1 MTPARRHIVVLS
13 VSAGAGHVRAAQAL
27 CAAAEVEFPELR
39 LTHIDVLDLVPESF
53 RALYADAYLKLVEK
67 APLLWAYLYQQTDRR
82 SPRSPL
88 DRLRRAVE
96 RLNTRKLERE
106 LARHAP
112 DAIVCTH
119 FLPAELLSRRIARG
133 RATPPVWVQV
143 TDFDVHGLWIHPHL
157 AGYFAANDEVA
168 FRLTTRGISPADVH
182 VTGIPIMPQF
192 SRAPSRVE
200 AARELGLDPA
210 RTTLLMMS
218 GGAGVGALHL
228 LAERLVVLPHDVQIV
243 ALAGRNE
250 ALLAALEELAA
261 RHPGRLHPMG
271 FTHTIERVMATADVA
286 ITKPGGLTTS
296 ECLAMDLPMILVSPI
311 PGQEERNADFLLES
325 GAALKATDATVL
337 EYKLRVVLE
346 DPQRLGRMRERM
358 RPHARPRAA
367 THALERVARGVGAR
381 P

>member
-1 MTPARRHIVVLS
+1 MTEAPRHVVVLS

-27 CAAAEVEFPELR
+27 CAAAEAGFPGLR
-39 LTHIDVLDLVPESF
+39 LTHVDVMDLVPQGF

-67 APLLWAYLYQQTDRR
+67 APLLWAYLYQQTDR
-82 SPRSPL
+82 PVGRSPL
-88 DRLRRAVE
+88 ARLRRAVE
-96 RLNTRKLERE
+96 RLNTQKLERE
-106 LARHAP
+106 LARQAP

-143 TDFDVHGLWIHPHL
+143 TDFDVHALWIHPHL
-157 AGYFAANDEVA
+157 TGYFTANDEVA
-168 FRLTTRGISPADVH
+168 WRLVARGIARSDVH

-192 SRAPSRVE
+192 SSAPARAD

-218 GGAGVGALHL
+218 GGAGVGALDV
-228 LAERLVVLPHDVQIV
+228 LARTLVALPHDLQIV

-250 ALLAALEELAA
+250 ALLAELQALAA
-261 RHPGRLHPMG
+261 RHPGRLFPMG
-271 FTHTIERVMATADVA
+271 FTRTIERVMAAADIA

-325 GAALKATDATVL
+325 GAALKATDATAL
-337 EYKLRVVLE
+337 EYKVRLVLDE
-346 DPQRLGRMRERM
+346 PQRLVRMRERM
-358 RPHARPRAA
+358 RAHARPAA
-367 THALERVARGVGAR
+367 AAHVLERVSRHGAQA
-381 P
+381 